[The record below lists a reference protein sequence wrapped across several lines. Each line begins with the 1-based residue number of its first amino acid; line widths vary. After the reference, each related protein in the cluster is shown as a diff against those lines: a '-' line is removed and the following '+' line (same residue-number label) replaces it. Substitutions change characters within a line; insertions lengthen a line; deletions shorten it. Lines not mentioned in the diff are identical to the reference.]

1 MFCVTFGIESKWNGS
16 ILLFSLVPGGRF
28 RYMRPKP
35 NRYKIQG
42 PLTLAP
48 LPLFPQLNY
57 AIKRITN
64 KLKGRA
70 FGATRIPVNLTQEKK
85 FKLKN

>member
-1 MFCVTFGIESKWNGS
+1 
-16 ILLFSLVPGGRF
+16 
-28 RYMRPKP
+28 MRPKP

-42 PLTLAP
+42 PLTLAL
-48 LPLFPQLNY
+48 LPLFLQLNY
-57 AIKRITN
+57 AIKRIAN

>member
-1 MFCVTFGIESKWNGS
+1 MG
-16 ILLFSLVPGGRF
+16 
-28 RYMRPKP
+28 PKP
-35 NRYKIQG
+35 NHYKIQG

-70 FGATRIPVNLTQEKK
+70 FGAPCIPVNLTPEKK
-85 FKLKN
+85 IQIKKLSPRPNQVGPLPHAP

>member
-1 MFCVTFGIESKWNGS
+1 
-16 ILLFSLVPGGRF
+16 
-28 RYMRPKP
+28 
-35 NRYKIQG
+35 
-42 PLTLAP
+42 LTLAP

-70 FGATRIPVNLTQEKK
+70 SGATRIPVNLTQEKK

>member
-1 MFCVTFGIESKWNGS
+1 MG
-16 ILLFSLVPGGRF
+16 
-28 RYMRPKP
+28 PKP
-35 NRYKIQG
+35 NHYKIQG

-70 FGATRIPVNLTQEKK
+70 FGAPRIPVNLAQEKK